1 MDMQAILTR
10 KISLVVFCLL
20 ACAGLASAQIPTKGN
35 VFFGYSYYNTDIS
48 TVDRASTNGWE
59 ATFEGKVFPWV
70 GLVADFDG
78 HYGSENFP
86 ACAGFTCSTYN
97 VNISEYN
104 FLFGP
109 RLSMSV
115 GKIRPFAE
123 VLVGA
128 GHVNAGIAGSN
139 TSFASAIGGGLD
151 YRIIKPIAWRF
162 QADYVITQFFG
173 NTQDNVRVSTGL
185 VRRF

>member
-1 MDMQAILTR
+1 
-10 KISLVVFCLL
+10 
-20 ACAGLASAQIPTKGN
+20 
-35 VFFGYSYYNTDIS
+35 
-48 TVDRASTNGWE
+48 
-59 ATFEGKVFPWV
+59 
-70 GLVADFDG
+70 
-78 HYGSENFP
+78 
-86 ACAGFTCSTYN
+86 
-97 VNISEYN
+97 
-104 FLFGP
+104 
-109 RLSMSV
+109 MSV

-185 VRRF
+185 VLRF